1 MNSATDAVHF
11 TGLLN
16 ITKHARIRM
25 KERQV
30 NEDKV
35 RETINNP
42 NRVEI
47 GEDGETI
54 VYRSFGKNEIKVAYL
69 SLPEEIRVLTVIKM
83 KRKK

>member
-1 MNSATDAVHF
+1 MNLAKDSGHF
-11 TGLLN
+11 TRLLN

-30 NEDKV
+30 KEEEV
-35 RETINNP
+35 RETINNQ

-54 VYRSFGKNEIKVAYL
+54 VYRRFGKNEIKVAYL
-69 SLPEEIRVLTVIKM
+69 SLPEEIRVLTVIKI